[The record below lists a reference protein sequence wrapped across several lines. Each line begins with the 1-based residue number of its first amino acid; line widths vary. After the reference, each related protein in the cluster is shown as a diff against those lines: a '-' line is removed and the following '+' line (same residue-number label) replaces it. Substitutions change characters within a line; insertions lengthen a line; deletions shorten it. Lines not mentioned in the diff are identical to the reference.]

1 VLVVVVIV
9 LALIAAFGVFN
20 TVLLNTRE
28 RVRDT
33 AVMRTLGLSPG
44 RTVAMVVASASL
56 IGIVG
61 GVIGVPAGLLVYQ
74 EVVGLIGNLLGNV
87 LTVNIVDVYN
97 PAVLPPLA
105 AASVLVAAVAASL
118 PARWAALTS
127 VVDVMRAE

>member
-1 VLVVVVIV
+1 
-9 LALIAAFGVFN
+9 
-20 TVLLNTRE
+20 
-28 RVRDT
+28 
-33 AVMRTLGLSPG
+33 
-44 RTVAMVVASASL
+44 MVVASASL